1 MVENDDVVLERVR
14 AIVEPVVTDREMEL
28 VDLEL
33 VGGRGNY
40 ILRVLIDKTSSVTLE
55 NCVQINR
62 ELSDLLDVEDP
73 IPYRYTLEVSSPG
86 MDRPFKTVRDYERAY
101 GKLVKIITQESVE
114 GNTEHIGH
122 LESCL
127 DDQLTIIIDKKPRVI
142 PMDTV
147 AKAHRELAW

>member
-1 MVENDDVVLERVR
+1 MVVNSDVVLERVR
-14 AIVEPVVTDREMEL
+14 AIVEPVVTDAEMVL

-33 VGGRGNY
+33 VGGGGNY
-40 ILRVLIDKTSSVTLE
+40 ILRVLIDKPSSVTLE

-62 ELSDLLDVEDP
+62 ALSDLLDVEDP
-73 IPYRYTLEVSSPG
+73 IPNRYTLEVSSPG
-86 MDRPFKTVRDYERAY
+86 MDRPFKTVLDYERAY
-101 GKLVKIITQESVE
+101 GKLVKITTQEPVE

-127 DDQLTIIIDKKPRVI
+127 DDQLTIIIDKKPRII

-147 AKAHRELAW
+147 AKAHRELVW